1 MNGPHTGPAVAR
13 RHRWAAGRPGV
24 GRAPRATE
32 PLCETSPVFEGVPLV
47 AGLAAAT
54 YAAWRSYVAAR
65 SALLPLIRQ
74 GDTTRTLIDA
84 TRPVYS
90 RTRVRMAVRN
100 LALSLVWLTVAMYGL
115 FLASAGMAM
124 QGIAVTHR

>member
-1 MNGPHTGPAVAR
+1 
-13 RHRWAAGRPGV
+13 
-24 GRAPRATE
+24 
-32 PLCETSPVFEGVPLV
+32 VFEGVPLV

-74 GDTTRTLIDA
+74 GEPTRTLIDA

-90 RTRVRMAVRN
+90 RTRVRMAIRN
-100 LALSLVWLTVAMYGL
+100 VALSLAWLTVAMYGL
-115 FLASAGMAM
+115 FLASAGMAL